1 LKQALTELPHAIHWL
16 VLTEF
21 WCGDSAQSL
30 PVLHQAVL
38 ASEGKISLHILFRDE
53 NDALMQHFLTSGG
66 RAIPKLIQL
75 DTHMNL
81 SGIWGPR
88 PMEAQ
93 RLVKKWKANAD
104 TADKYNELLH
114 AWYAADKSFSIQKE
128 ILQLVKRAS
137 GFCPDC
143 LA

>member
-1 LKQALTELPHAIHWL
+1 
-16 VLTEF
+16 
-21 WCGDSAQSL
+21 
-30 PVLHQAVL
+30 
-38 ASEGKISLHILFRDE
+38 
-53 NDALMQHFLTSGG
+53 
-66 RAIPKLIQL
+66 
-75 DTHMNL
+75 MNL

-143 LA
+143 LG